1 MADSDHLNNSM
12 QRRRSPR
19 LASPLE
25 NTANNMAGDSIAP
38 INKRFTVRKLTHRKT
53 APTPEN
59 GKENDKEN
67 TPRHSKGSQEKR
79 QKVSLPGSTRRGRS
93 SGANKAAVPS
103 PILQPSTP
111 VQTPSSEPGDEEW
124 SRKVRRSYTRISDK
138 SFGSPDARE
147 TLFGFET
154 LQTPTVGAPVR
165 RVKTPL
171 ELSSTA
177 SGLGSFILDVED
189 SVTDLN
195 IPGVALV
202 KPKRN
207 RRKVQKIDETELD
220 ALSAKMNA
228 EFQEA
233 EQFELVVE

>member
-1 MADSDHLNNSM
+1 MANSGQLNNST

-19 LASPLE
+19 LTSPLV
-25 NTANNMAGDSIAP
+25 NTANNMAGDSSAP
-38 INKRFTVRKLTHRKT
+38 VNKRFTVRKITHRKT

-59 GKENDKEN
+59 GKEN
-67 TPRHSKGSQEKR
+67 TPRRSKGSQEKK
-79 QKVSLPGSTRRGRS
+79 QKVSPPGSTRRGRS

-103 PILQPSTP
+103 PILQPSTL
-111 VQTPSSEPGDEEW
+111 VQTPPSKPGDEEW
-124 SRKVRRSYTRISDK
+124 SRKVRRSYTRTSDK

-154 LQTPTVGAPVR
+154 LQTPIVGAPVR

-177 SGLGSFILDVED
+177 SGLGSFILDAED
-189 SVTDLN
+189 SVTDLD

-202 KPKRN
+202 KPKRS

-228 EFQEA
+228 EFHEA